1 MQDKLTRAIKV
12 MHGWHKLSGI
22 LGGKIY
28 PRKVHLSHS
37 VISISAEMQMQTK
50 NKIMKKS
57 LNIYQGSVYWQTVTV
72 CQLQVIGRPFTKYVN
87 VLPISSCWQTP
98 DVLYKRAT
106 ITALFKRL
114 RQCASA
120 DKYFLH
126 GLPIISYWQTV
137 TVCQ

>member
-37 VISISAEMQMQTK
+37 VISISAQMQMQTK

-57 LNIYQGSVYWQTVTV
+57 LNIYIKDVF
-72 CQLQVIGRPFTKYVN
+72 IGR
-87 VLPISSCWQTP
+87 L
-98 DVLYKRAT
+98 
-106 ITALFKRL
+106 L
-114 RQCASA
+114 RSA
-120 DKYFLH
+120 N
-126 GLPIISYWQTV
+126 
-137 TVCQ
+137 